1 MRRWRYSE
9 RRMHMGLIPYRGMCA
24 PPDCRAAFGLGSTGE
39 ETMSPATYDKQFTVQ
54 VTEQMLHFVDL
65 MACRQHTNRAEVAR
79 QALREY
85 LDAQE
90 ELIGSRSRLGR
101 SVMDQIELVQNRLVR
116 QLNHMSALLLAA
128 IILQQLQRGEA
139 GDRIME
145 QIVHLA
151 GQIEEHLP
159 EATP

>member
-1 MRRWRYSE
+1 
-9 RRMHMGLIPYRGMCA
+9 
-24 PPDCRAAFGLGSTGE
+24 
-39 ETMSPATYDKQFTVQ
+39 MSPATYDARINVP
-54 VTEQMLHFVDL
+54 VTRQMSHFVEVL
-65 MACRQHTNRAEVAR
+65 AKRQETNVAEVAR

-128 IILQQLQRGEA
+128 IILQQL
-139 GDRIME
+139 
-145 QIVHLA
+145 
-151 GQIEEHLP
+151 
-159 EATP
+159 

>member
-1 MRRWRYSE
+1 MT
-9 RRMHMGLIPYRGMCA
+9 A
-24 PPDCRAAFGLGSTGE
+24 
-39 ETMSPATYDKQFTVQ
+39 ATYDRQFTVQ

-65 MACRQHTNRAEVAR
+65 MTERQRTSRAEVTR

-101 SVMDQIELVQNRLVR
+101 TVMTEMERMQNRLVK
-116 QLNHMSALLLAA
+116 QLHHMSALLLAA
-128 IILQQLQRGEA
+128 VVLQQLQRGEP
-139 GDRIME
+139 GNRLME

-159 EATP
+159 GDEP

>member
-1 MRRWRYSE
+1 
-9 RRMHMGLIPYRGMCA
+9 
-24 PPDCRAAFGLGSTGE
+24 
-39 ETMSPATYDKQFTVQ
+39 MSPATYDKQFTVQ
-54 VTEQMLHFVDL
+54 VTEQMLHFIDL
-65 MACRQHTNRAEVAR
+65 MAKRQGTSRAEVTR

-101 SVMDQIELVQNRLVR
+101 TVMSGMETMQNRLVR

-128 IILQQLQRGEA
+128 VILQQIQHGES
-139 GDRIME
+139 GSRVME
-145 QIVHLA
+145 QIVQLA

-159 EATP
+159 EATR

>member
-1 MRRWRYSE
+1 
-9 RRMHMGLIPYRGMCA
+9 
-24 PPDCRAAFGLGSTGE
+24 
-39 ETMSPATYDKQFTVQ
+39 V
-54 VTEQMLHFVDL
+54 
-65 MACRQHTNRAEVAR
+65 AEVAR

-101 SVMDQIELVQNRLVR
+101 SVMDQIEVVQNRLVR

-128 IILQQLQRGEA
+128 VILQQIQRGES
-139 GDRIME
+139 GNRVME
-145 QIVHLA
+145 QIVQLA

-159 EATP
+159 EATR

>member
-1 MRRWRYSE
+1 
-9 RRMHMGLIPYRGMCA
+9 
-24 PPDCRAAFGLGSTGE
+24 
-39 ETMSPATYDKQFTVQ
+39 MSPATYDEQFTVQ
-54 VTEQMLHFVDL
+54 VTEQMLNFID
-65 MACRQHTNRAEVAR
+65 ATARRQHTSRAEITR

-85 LDAQE
+85 LDDQE

-128 IILQQLQRGEA
+128 IILQQLQRGEP

-145 QIVHLA
+145 QIVRLA
-151 GQIEEHLP
+151 SQIEDHLL
-159 EATP
+159 EVSA